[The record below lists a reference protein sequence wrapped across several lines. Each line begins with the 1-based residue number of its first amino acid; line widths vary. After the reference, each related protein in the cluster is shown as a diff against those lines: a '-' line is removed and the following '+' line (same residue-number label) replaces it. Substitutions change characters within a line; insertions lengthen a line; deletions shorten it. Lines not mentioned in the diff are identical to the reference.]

1 MYTTFVFSVALDKVN
16 HHLDCSWQIVQGE
29 SCNWAGLYIS
39 CVSVGDRKYPRRKK
53 LNRVRRFIFT
63 RFRSYRERISWCT
76 WRKKLLLPKKKSILH
91 IISQISIPK
100 KKREKRKNRINQD
113 KSLSNDISRI
123 PINSE
128 SAKLS
133 GKPSKNC
140 STNRY
145 TKNHLSKLSFPLSPS
160 FV

>member
-1 MYTTFVFSVALDKVN
+1 MQFYIRMYTTFVFSVALDKVN

-76 WRKKLLLPKKKSILH
+76 WRKKLLLPKKNPFFILYH
-91 IISQISIPK
+91 KYQYQKKKERKGKTELIKTNHCSPISQEYQLIQNPQ
-100 KKREKRKNRINQD
+100 N
-113 KSLSNDISRI
+113 
-123 PINSE
+123 
-128 SAKLS
+128 
-133 GKPSKNC
+133 
-140 STNRY
+140 
-145 TKNHLSKLSFPLSPS
+145 
-160 FV
+160 